1 MTAEAIAQALQ
12 ARRTG
17 PGRWMARCPSHDD
30 RSPSLSI
37 TERNGTLLV
46 HCFAGCR
53 QAEVIAALRARGL
66 WPERK
71 AEWLPRDQ
79 YRTERKRQDS
89 YRQAERWKQALLLA
103 LEHARRDAWRDFLAG
118 QDSANQQQ
126 QNQALAKLFELARE
140 HRRVRNLNGS
150 ELLMAHAEALH
161 SDPKGVAELL
171 NYALDDER
179 NAREITAAIV
189 AMLAMAQHAEMARR
203 AS

>member
-1 MTAEAIAQALQ
+1 MMAEAIAQALQ

-30 RSPSLSI
+30 RTPSLSI
-37 TERNGTLLV
+37 TDRNGKALL
-46 HCFAGCR
+46 HCFAGCEQR
-53 QAEVIAALRARGL
+53 AVIEALRARGL

-71 AEWLPRDQ
+71 AERLTREQ
-79 YRTERKRQDS
+79 YRAERKRQDS
-89 YRQAERWKQALLLA
+89 YRQAERWKNALLLV
-103 LEHARRDAWRDFLAG
+103 LEHGRRDAWRDFLAG
-118 QDSANQQQ
+118 QDSANEQQ

-140 HRRVRNLNGS
+140 HRRIRNLYGA
-150 ELLMAHAEALH
+150 ELLMAHAEALQ

-171 NYALDDER
+171 NYALDDDR

-189 AMLAMAQHAEMARR
+189 AMLAMAQQAEMARR

>member
-17 PGRWMARCPSHDD
+17 PGRWMARCPAHDD
-30 RSPSLSI
+30 RTPSLSI
-37 TERNGTLLV
+37 AERNGSVLV

-53 QAEVIAALRARGL
+53 QSEVIEALRARGL

-71 AEWLPRDQ
+71 TEWLPREQ
-79 YRTERKRQDS
+79 YRQERKRRDS
-89 YRQAERWKQALLLA
+89 YREAERWKNALLLV
-103 LEHARRDAWRDFLAG
+103 LEHARRDAWREFLECEAASEKE
-118 QDSANQQQ
+118 QRAE
-126 QNQALAKLFELARE
+126 ALTRLFELARE
-140 HRRVRNLNGS
+140 HRRIRNLNGA
-150 ELLMAHAEALH
+150 ELLMAHAEALQ

-189 AMLAMAQHAEMARR
+189 AMLAMAHQAEMARR
-203 AS
+203 DS